1 MTGPAS
7 AHPQLALNVRLRD
20 DSAFDNFLAARNAEA
35 FDRVVAF
42 AVPAPGLPALL
53 YLWGERGAGKTHLL
67 EAACRERHARG
78 ERCVYLPLADAGQF
92 APALLDELEQ
102 AALVCLDDLDAVAG
116 ERAWETAL
124 FALIERAKASGARL
138 LVAAAANPR
147 HLGLAMPELRTRLG
161 AGWVYQ
167 LHALNDDEKLSALG
181 QRARLRGLELP
192 DEVARYILARHARDA
207 HAVFALLD
215 RLDRAALAAQR
226 RLTIPF
232 VRGFE

>member
-1 MTGPAS
+1 MTARIS

-20 DSAFDNFLAARNAEA
+20 DSAFGNFLAARNAEA
-35 FDRVVAF
+35 IDRVIAF
-42 AVPAPGLPALL
+42 AAPAPGPPALL
-53 YLWGERGAGKTHLL
+53 YLWGERGSGKTHLL
-67 EAACRERHARG
+67 EAACRDLHARG
-78 ERCVYLPLADAGQF
+78 ERCVYLPLTDAGQF
-92 APALLDELEQ
+92 APELLENLEQ

-116 ERAWETAL
+116 ERAWEMAL

-138 LVAAAANPR
+138 LVAAVANPR

-167 LHALNDDEKLSALG
+167 LRALNDEEKLSALG
-181 QRARLRGLELP
+181 QRARQRGLELP
-192 DEVARYILARHARDA
+192 DEVGRYILARHARNT

-232 VRGFE
+232 VRELE